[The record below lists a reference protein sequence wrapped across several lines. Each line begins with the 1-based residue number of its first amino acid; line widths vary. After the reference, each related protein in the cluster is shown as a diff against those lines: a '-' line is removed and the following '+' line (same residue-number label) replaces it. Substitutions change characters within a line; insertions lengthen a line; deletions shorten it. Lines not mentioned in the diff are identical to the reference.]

1 MKYQL
6 VAGEPER
13 EETQM
18 RASLLLGPMSVM
30 RTLPAPLTGILL
42 PFSCS
47 WRAPEREREREREEL
62 KKKKKREGERRKKIK
77 RELGM
82 PGIKQLTLGQGE
94 VR

>member
-6 VAGEPER
+6 VAGEPGR
-13 EETQM
+13 EEMQI

-47 WRAPEREREREREEL
+47 CRAPEREKEREREKEEL
-62 KKKKKREGERRKKIK
+62 KKKREGERRKKIK
-77 RELGM
+77 REIYKMNGNA
-82 PGIKQLTLGQGE
+82 GS
-94 VR
+94 